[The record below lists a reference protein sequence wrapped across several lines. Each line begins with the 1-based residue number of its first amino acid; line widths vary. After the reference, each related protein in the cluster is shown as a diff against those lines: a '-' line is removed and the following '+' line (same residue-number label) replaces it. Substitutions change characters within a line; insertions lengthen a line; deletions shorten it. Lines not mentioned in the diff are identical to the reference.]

1 MENNILVVENL
12 CKSFPLKG
20 KTHSQIH
27 AIDNVSLTISR
38 GETLGVVGESGCG
51 KTTLGRAILRL
62 NEPDSGKI
70 VFDGSIIFNSEN
82 KAHADMLTY
91 RRKMQIVFQHPHTSL
106 NPRMTAGE
114 TVGEAIDI
122 HKLAKSKSER
132 SQRINELLKLVG
144 LNPEQANFFPHEFS
158 SGQQQRIAIAR
169 ALSVGAEFLVLDEPV
184 SSLDVSIK
192 GQIVNMLKDMQKNLG
207 LTYLFIA
214 HDLSIVRHISDRIA
228 VMYLGTIVELAKSG
242 EIFSSPMHPYTQL
255 LLSSIPSR
263 TPKSTSATD
272 SVTLGR
278 NSSDSLNT
286 STGCPFWPRC
296 IHAKEICRQRKPE
309 LNEYAPGHQVACH
322 FID

>member
-20 KTHSQIH
+20 KAHSRIS
-27 AIDNVSLTISR
+27 AIDNVSLSVSR

-70 VFDGSIIFNSEN
+70 IFDGSTIFNSEN
-82 KAHADMLTY
+82 KTYADMLTY
-91 RRKMQIVFQHPHTSL
+91 RRKMQIVFQNPHTSL

-114 TVGEAIDI
+114 IVGEAIDI

-132 SQRINELLKLVG
+132 SKRIDELLNLVG
-144 LNPEQANFFPHEFS
+144 LNPEQANRYPHEFS

-184 SSLDVSIK
+184 SSLDVSIQ
-192 GQIVNMLKDMQKNLG
+192 GQIVNMLKDMQKDLG

-228 VMYLGTIVELAKSG
+228 VMYLGTIVELATSA
-242 EIFSSPMHPYTQL
+242 EIFSCPIHPYTRL
-255 LLSSIPSR
+255 LLGSIPSR
-263 TPKSTSATD
+263 TPKSASETD
-272 SVTLGR
+272 SVALGG
-278 NSSDSLNT
+278 NSGDSLNA
-286 STGCPFWPRC
+286 STGCSFCPRC

-309 LNEYAPGHQVACH
+309 LKEYAPGHKVACH
-322 FID
+322 LVD